1 MRTKQTGYE
10 FTRVKSCGG
19 GECGITENWQV
30 Q

>member
-10 FTRVKSCGG
+10 FKSYGG
-19 GECGITENWQV
+19 GGGKCGITENWQV